1 MLNMCNGS
9 FRIAAKATDRR
20 RIVPLPLLWLPST
33 SSKAVATPTLISD
46 CDAIYLFDRPI
57 EDKTEMEA
65 SRNKRSRIK
74 LAIEMSERK
83 PTPEELAVR
92 IDQLL
97 IILKEISEDLT
108 EISKQLKAPGA
119 PAPATVAAAPAP
131 PVSGGRS
138 TVDIKSAFPKEL
150 EGMLFFEDK
159 GEYIVIKPRQYL
171 GSENFA
177 KIASIVRSE
186 GGEYISAGKESHFRV
201 AKESR

>member
-1 MLNMCNGS
+1 MG
-9 FRIAAKATDRR
+9 
-20 RIVPLPLLWLPST
+20 
-33 SSKAVATPTLISD
+33 
-46 CDAIYLFDRPI
+46 
-57 EDKTEMEA
+57 
-65 SRNKRSRIK
+65 
-74 LAIEMSERK
+74 ERK

-97 IILKEISEDLT
+97 IVLKEISEDLT

-119 PAPATVAAAPAP
+119 VAPSPAVAAPAP
-131 PVSGGRS
+131 PIAGGRS
-138 TVDIKSAFPKEL
+138 IVDIKAAFPKEL

-186 GGEYISAGKESHFRV
+186 GGEYISAGKESHFRMP
-201 AKESR
+201 KESR